1 MRYQF
6 LRFPGGKPKAFTF
19 SYDDGCIEDIRFSQI
34 LTKHNLKGTFN
45 LNCDVLR
52 KGSGLSQADVEEYL
66 LDKGHEIAVHGQLHR
81 AEGGMRPI
89 EGIRDVLECRLELEE
104 KYDRIVRGMAFPDFG
119 ITKMYNGAS
128 YETVRNYLKELDIV
142 YARTLSGDNNRFAL
156 PEDWLAWMPTAHHN
170 NPQLMDWLDEFLDFD
185 YDRKGVYCAN
195 RGPRLCYIWGH
206 SYEFERN
213 QNWELAER
221 ICEKV
226 AGKDDVWY
234 ATNIEIYDYVT
245 AYQSLVYSADGHRI
259 YNPTLKTIWM
269 ERDEKLYCIQPG
281 EEVKM
286 EYGSLR
292 HS

>member
-6 LRFPGGKPKAFTF
+6 LRFPGGKPKAVTF

-34 LTKHNLKGTFN
+34 LTKHNLKCTFN

-66 LDKGHEIAVHGQLHR
+66 LAKGHEIAVHGQLHR

-89 EGIRDVLECRLELEE
+89 EGIRDVLECRLELEK
-104 KYDRIVRGMAFPDFG
+104 KYGRIIRGMAFPDFG

-128 YETVRNYLKELDIV
+128 YEAIKQYLKELDIV
-142 YARTLSGDNNRFAL
+142 YSRTLGGDNNRFTL
-156 PEDWLAWMPTAHHN
+156 PEDWLAWIPTAHHN
-170 NPQLMDWLDEFLDFD
+170 SPALMGWLEEFLNFD
-185 YDRKGVYCAN
+185 YTAKGIYCAN

-213 QNWELAER
+213 QNWELAEQ

-226 AGKDDVWY
+226 AGKEDVWY
-234 ATNIEIYDYVT
+234 ATNMEIYEYVT
-245 AYQSLVYSADGHRI
+245 AYQSLVYSADGSRI

-269 ERDEKLYCIQPG
+269 ERDEKLYSIQSG

-286 EYGSLR
+286 ED
-292 HS
+292 

>member
-6 LRFPGGKPKAFTF
+6 LRFPGGKPKALTF

-34 LTKHNLKGTFN
+34 LTNHGLKGTFN

-66 LDKGHEIAVHGQLHR
+66 LSKGHEIAVHGQLHR

-104 KYDRIVRGMAFPDFG
+104 KYGRIIRGMAFPDFG

-128 YETVRNYLKELDIV
+128 YETIKNYLKELDIV

-170 NPQLMDWLDEFLDFD
+170 NPALMEWLDEFLDFD
-185 YDRKGVYCAN
+185 YNAKGIYCAN

-213 QNWELAER
+213 QNWELAEQ

-226 AGKDDVWY
+226 AGKEDVWY
-234 ATNIEIYDYVT
+234 ATNMEIYEYVT
-245 AYQSLVYSADGHRI
+245 AYQSLVYSADGRRI

-269 ERDEKLYCIQPG
+269 ERDEKLYSIQPG
-281 EEVKM
+281 EEVKF
-286 EYGSLR
+286 EE
-292 HS
+292 

>member
-6 LRFPGGKPKAFTF
+6 LRFPGGKPKAVTF

-34 LTKHNLKGTFN
+34 LTKHKLKGTFN

-52 KGSGLSQADVEEYL
+52 KGSGLSQADVEEHL
-66 LDKGHEIAVHGQLHR
+66 LANGHEIAVHGQLHR
-81 AEGGMRPI
+81 AEGGLRPI

-104 KYDRIVRGMAFPDFG
+104 KYGRIIRGMAFPDFG

-128 YETVRNYLKELDIV
+128 YEAIKQYLKELDIV
-142 YARTLSGDNNRFAL
+142 YSRTLGGDNNRFTL

-170 NPQLMDWLDEFLDFD
+170 NPALMGWLEEFLNFD
-185 YDRKGVYCAN
+185 YTAKGIYCAN

-213 QNWELAER
+213 QNWELAEQ
-221 ICEKV
+221 ICAKV
-226 AGKDDVWY
+226 AGKEDVWY
-234 ATNIEIYDYVT
+234 ATNMEIYEYVT
-245 AYQSLVYSADGHRI
+245 AYQSLVYSADGSRI
-259 YNPTLKTIWM
+259 YNPTLNTIWM
-269 ERDEKLYCIQPG
+269 ERDEKLYSIQSG

-286 EYGSLR
+286 ED
-292 HS
+292 

>member
-6 LRFPGGKPKAFTF
+6 LRFPGGKPKAVTF

-34 LTKHNLKGTFN
+34 LTKHNLKCTFN

-66 LDKGHEIAVHGQLHR
+66 LAKGHEIAVHGQLHR
-81 AEGGMRPI
+81 AEGGMRLI
-89 EGIRDVLECRLELEE
+89 EGIRDVLECRLELEK
-104 KYDRIVRGMAFPDFG
+104 KYGRIIRGMAFPDFG

-128 YETVRNYLKELDIV
+128 YEAIKQYLKELDIV
-142 YARTLSGDNNRFAL
+142 YSRTLGGDNNRFTL

-170 NPQLMDWLDEFLDFD
+170 NPELMGWLEEFLNFD
-185 YDRKGVYCAN
+185 YTAKGIYCAN

-213 QNWELAER
+213 QNWELAEQ

-226 AGKDDVWY
+226 AGKEDVWY
-234 ATNIEIYDYVT
+234 ATNMEIYEYVT
-245 AYQSLVYSADGHRI
+245 AYQSLVYSADGSRI

-269 ERDEKLYCIQPG
+269 ERDEKLYSIQSG

-286 EYGSLR
+286 ED
-292 HS
+292 

>member
-6 LRFPGGKPKAFTF
+6 LRFPGGKPKALTF

-34 LTKHNLKGTFN
+34 LTKHKLKGTFN

-66 LDKGHEIAVHGQLHR
+66 LAKGHEIAVHGQLHR

-89 EGIRDVLECRLELEE
+89 EGIRDVLECRLELEK
-104 KYDRIVRGMAFPDFG
+104 KYGRIIRGMAFPDFG
-119 ITKMYNGAS
+119 ITKMYNGAN
-128 YETVRNYLKELDIV
+128 YEAIKQYLKELDIV
-142 YARTLSGDNNRFAL
+142 YSRTLGGDNNRFTL

-170 NPQLMDWLDEFLDFD
+170 NPALMGWLEEFLNFD
-185 YDRKGVYCAN
+185 YTAKGIYCAN

-213 QNWELAER
+213 QNWELAEQ

-226 AGKDDVWY
+226 AGHEDVWY
-234 ATNIEIYDYVT
+234 ATNMEIYEYVT
-245 AYQSLVYSADGHRI
+245 AYQSLVYSADGSRI

-269 ERDEKLYCIQPG
+269 ERDEKLYSIQSG

-286 EYGSLR
+286 ED
-292 HS
+292 

>member
-6 LRFPGGKPKAFTF
+6 LRFPGGKPKALTF
-19 SYDDGCIEDIRFSQI
+19 SYDDGCIEDIRFAQI
-34 LTKHNLKGTFN
+34 LTSYGLKGTFN

-66 LDKGHEIAVHGQLHR
+66 LSKGHEIAVHGQLHR

-89 EGIRDVLECRLELEE
+89 EGIRDVLECRLELEK
-104 KYDRIVRGMAFPDFG
+104 KYGRIIRGMAFPDFG
-119 ITKMYNGAS
+119 ITKMYNGAN
-128 YETVRNYLKELDIV
+128 YEAIKQYLKELDIV
-142 YARTLSGDNNRFAL
+142 YSRTLGGDNNRFTL

-170 NPQLMDWLDEFLDFD
+170 NPALMGWLEELLNFD
-185 YDRKGVYCAN
+185 YNAKGIYCAN

-213 QNWELAER
+213 QNWELAEQ

-226 AGKDDVWY
+226 AGKEDVWY
-234 ATNIEIYDYVT
+234 ATNMEIYEYVT
-245 AYQSLVYSADGHRI
+245 AYQSLVYSADGSRI

-269 ERDEKLYCIQPG
+269 ERDEKLYSIQFG

-286 EYGSLR
+286 ED
-292 HS
+292 

>member
-6 LRFPGGKPKAFTF
+6 LRFPGGKPKAVTF

-34 LTKHNLKGTFN
+34 LTKHNLKCTFN

-66 LDKGHEIAVHGQLHR
+66 LAKGHEIAVHGQLHR

-89 EGIRDVLECRLELEE
+89 EGIRDVLECRLELEK
-104 KYDRIVRGMAFPDFG
+104 KYGRIIRGMAFPDFG

-128 YETVRNYLKELDIV
+128 YEAIKQYLKELDIV
-142 YARTLSGDNNRFAL
+142 YSRTLGGDNNRFTL
-156 PEDWLAWMPTAHHN
+156 PEDWLAWIPTAHHN
-170 NPQLMDWLDEFLDFD
+170 NPALMGWLEEFLNFD
-185 YDRKGVYCAN
+185 YTAKGIYCAN

-213 QNWELAER
+213 QNWELAEQ

-226 AGKDDVWY
+226 AGKEDVWY
-234 ATNIEIYDYVT
+234 ATNMEIYEYVT
-245 AYQSLVYSADGHRI
+245 AYQSLVYSADGSRI

-269 ERDEKLYCIQPG
+269 ERDEKLYSIQSG

-286 EYGSLR
+286 ED
-292 HS
+292 

>member
-6 LRFPGGKPKAFTF
+6 LRFPGGKPKALTF

-66 LDKGHEIAVHGQLHR
+66 LSKGHEIAVHGQLHR

-128 YETVRNYLKELDIV
+128 YEAVRQYLKELDIV

-185 YDRKGVYCAN
+185 YDRKGIYCAN

-213 QNWELAER
+213 QNWDLAER

-226 AGKDDVWY
+226 AEKDDVWY

-245 AYQSLVYSADGHRI
+245 AYQLLVYSADGRRI

-286 EYGSLR
+286 ED
-292 HS
+292 

>member
-6 LRFPGGKPKAFTF
+6 LRFPGGKPKAVTF
-19 SYDDGCIEDIRFSQI
+19 SYDDGCIEDIRFSEI
-34 LTKHNLKGTFN
+34 LTKHKLKGTFN

-52 KGSGLSQADVEEYL
+52 KGSGLSQADVEEHL
-66 LDKGHEIAVHGQLHR
+66 LAKGHEIAVHGQLHR

-104 KYDRIVRGMAFPDFG
+104 KYGRIIRGMAFPDFG

-128 YETVRNYLKELDIV
+128 YEAIKQYLKELDIV
-142 YARTLSGDNNRFAL
+142 YSRTLGGDNNRFAL

-170 NPQLMDWLDEFLDFD
+170 NPALMGWLDEFMNFD
-185 YDRKGVYCAN
+185 YTAKGIYCAN

-213 QNWELAER
+213 QNWELAEQ

-226 AGKDDVWY
+226 AGKEDVWY
-234 ATNIEIYDYVT
+234 ATNMEIYEYVT
-245 AYQSLVYSADGHRI
+245 AYQSLVYSADGSRI

-269 ERDEKLYCIQPG
+269 ERDEKLYSIQPG
-281 EEVKM
+281 EEVKL
-286 EYGSLR
+286 ED
-292 HS
+292 

>member
-6 LRFPGGKPKAFTF
+6 LRFPGGKPKAVTF
-19 SYDDGCIEDIRFSQI
+19 SYDDGCIEDIRFSKI
-34 LTKHNLKGTFN
+34 LTKHKLKGTFN

-66 LDKGHEIAVHGQLHR
+66 LAKGHEIAVHGQLHR

-104 KYDRIVRGMAFPDFG
+104 KYGRIIRGMAFPDFG

-128 YETVRNYLKELDIV
+128 YEAIKQYLKELDIV
-142 YARTLSGDNNRFAL
+142 YSRTLGGDNNRFAL

-170 NPQLMDWLDEFLDFD
+170 NPALMGWLDEFLNFD
-185 YDRKGVYCAN
+185 YTAKGIYCAN

-213 QNWELAER
+213 QNWELAEQ

-226 AGKDDVWY
+226 AGKEDVWY
-234 ATNIEIYDYVT
+234 ATNMEIYEYVT
-245 AYQSLVYSADGHRI
+245 AYQSLVYSADGSRI

-269 ERDEKLYCIQPG
+269 ERDEKLYSIQPG
-281 EEVKM
+281 EEVKL
-286 EYGSLR
+286 ED
-292 HS
+292 

>member
-6 LRFPGGKPKAFTF
+6 LRFPGGKPKALTF
-19 SYDDGCIEDIRFSQI
+19 SYDDGCIEDIRFAQI
-34 LTKHNLKGTFN
+34 LTSYGLKGTFN

-66 LDKGHEIAVHGQLHR
+66 LANGHEIAVHGQLHR

-89 EGIRDVLECRLELEE
+89 EGIRDVLECRLELEK
-104 KYDRIVRGMAFPDFG
+104 KYGRIIRGMAFPDFG
-119 ITKMYNGAS
+119 ITKMYNGAN
-128 YETVRNYLKELDIV
+128 YEAIKQYLKELDIV
-142 YARTLSGDNNRFAL
+142 YSRTLGGDNNRFAL

-170 NPQLMDWLDEFLDFD
+170 NPALMGWLEEFLNFD
-185 YDRKGVYCAN
+185 YTAKGIYCAN

-213 QNWELAER
+213 QNWELAEQ

-226 AGKDDVWY
+226 AGKEDVWY
-234 ATNIEIYDYVT
+234 ATNMEIYEYVT
-245 AYQSLVYSADGHRI
+245 AYQSLVYSADGSRI

-269 ERDEKLYCIQPG
+269 ERDEKLYSIQFG

-286 EYGSLR
+286 ED
-292 HS
+292 